1 MFNRMIAR
9 IIPLF
14 PKKFI
19 WVFSKKY
26 IAGEKVENAIK
37 VVNELN
43 TKKMLA
49 TIDILGE
56 SIDSREQAEKYQKL
70 YLETIDR
77 VIKEGL
83 QTSFSLKPTMFG
95 LLRDY
100 DYCFK
105 LIRQIVE
112 KVSNRGYFVRIDMED
127 SNCTQAELH
136 LFSSLYK
143 EFPSAVGIVLQAYLK
158 RTISD
163 IENLSTI
170 SFADKPVNI
179 RLCKG
184 IYNESKIIA
193 YKVREEIRQNY
204 MQCLDSILARRMY
217 PAIATHDRVLT
228 DGALELIQKYK
239 KERNEYEFQMLYGV
253 TPLLRKQ
260 LVDKGYTLRV
270 YVPFGEQWLLYSTR
284 RLQENPRMVR
294 DIIMAL
300 FIRK

>member
-1 MFNRMIAR
+1 MIAR

-43 TKKMLA
+43 SKKMLA

-56 SIDSREQAEKYQKL
+56 SIDNREQAEKYQKL

-112 KVSNRGYFVRIDMED
+112 KVSNSGYFVRIDMED

-170 SFADKPVNI
+170 SLADMPVNI

-193 YKVREEIRQNY
+193 YKDREGIRQNY
-204 MQCLDSILARRMY
+204 MQCLDSIMARRMY

-239 KERNEYEFQMLYGV
+239 KKRNEYEFQMLYGV

-260 LVDKGYTLRV
+260 LVDKGHTLRV
-270 YVPFGEQWLLYSTR
+270 YVPFGEQWLRYSTR
-284 RLQENPRMVR
+284 RLQENPRMVQ